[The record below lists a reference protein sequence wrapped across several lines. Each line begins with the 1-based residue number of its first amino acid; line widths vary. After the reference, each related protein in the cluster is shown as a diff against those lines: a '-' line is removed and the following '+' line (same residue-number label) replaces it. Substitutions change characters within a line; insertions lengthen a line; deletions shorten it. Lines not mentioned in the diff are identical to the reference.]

1 MVAHEG
7 GRAAEEIPCS
17 WKDACLDGLH
27 RRAHRRGAGPV
38 RLGGGALTVRY
49 PEEAAEVTAR
59 YREDRAEVTVLTTAP
74 ALSVTQSQALLTTL
88 VAASLVRSYL
98 VQLQTDTPQDIHAAR
113 PLTKWH

>member
-1 MVAHEG
+1 
-7 GRAAEEIPCS
+7 
-17 WKDACLDGLH
+17 
-27 RRAHRRGAGPV
+27 
-38 RLGGGALTVRY
+38 LTVRY